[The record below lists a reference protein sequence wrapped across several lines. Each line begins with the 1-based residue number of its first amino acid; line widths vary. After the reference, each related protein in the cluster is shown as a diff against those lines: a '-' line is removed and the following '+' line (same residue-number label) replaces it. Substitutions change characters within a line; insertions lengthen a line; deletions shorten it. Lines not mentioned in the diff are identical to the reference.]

1 MGRVFGREGLDRALE
16 ERFKPYNYEP
26 TRPTLRWLFIGLLAF
41 IGVGVYALVTDMQ
54 FRNTLREWQS
64 DGISQIPPSSEDA
77 ARALFA
83 AEVQDNNPDEVVCT
97 DEERS
102 SGSVLGQSCS
112 SMDRIFEF
120 TAAVGLD
127 CSTPQQLASALDN
140 TGASPDCDRVV
151 DVASEYSSL
160 SDRSNI
166 ATYILILVLM
176 FTAFPFSTFTH
187 RSSRNLRTM
196 KSEGQ
201 KYSPD
206 GAVTRF
212 FIPILN
218 LVRPMQVFVEMFK
231 ASDPRVPE
239 GDPQAWKK
247 KGNVPPIAIIWGLLW
262 PAMLIFNPILVQR
275 AWFNERTDL
284 SDVERTASALMFSD
298 AIVIALGVA
307 AILMARSLSAWQ
319 DVRAA
324 KYGTVTV
331 TPPRPK
337 DPLEKAL
344 EEGIRRRDAQPQ
356 SREQDVK
363 RRK

>member
-1 MGRVFGREGLDRALE
+1 MGRFFGREGLDRALE
-16 ERFKPYNYEP
+16 DRFKPYTYES
-26 TRPTLRWLFIGLLAF
+26 TRPTLRWLFIGLIAF

-54 FRNTLREWQS
+54 FRNTLREWQA
-64 DGISQIPPSSEDA
+64 DGVTAIPPSSEDA

-97 DEERS
+97 DEERA
-102 SGSVLGQSCS
+102 SGSVLGQSCG

-120 TAAVGLD
+120 AAALGLD
-127 CSTPQQLASALDN
+127 CSMPQQLALVLDN
-140 TGASPDCDRVV
+140 TGASSACDRVV
-151 DVASEYSSL
+151 DVTREYSSL

-166 ATYILILVLM
+166 ATYILILVVV

-212 FIPILN
+212 FIPVLN
-218 LVRPMQVFVEMFK
+218 LIRPMQVFVELFK
-231 ASDPRVPE
+231 GSDPRVPE

-275 AWFNERTDL
+275 AWFNERASL
-284 SDVERTASALMFSD
+284 SDVEQTMSALMFSD

-319 DVRAA
+319 EARSA
-324 KYGTVTV
+324 KYGTVAV
-331 TPPRPK
+331 TPPRPR

-344 EEGIRRRDAQPQ
+344 EEGTRRRDAQPQ

-363 RRK
+363 RKK

>member
-1 MGRVFGREGLDRALE
+1 V
-16 ERFKPYNYEP
+16 
-26 TRPTLRWLFIGLLAF
+26 TR
-41 IGVGVYALVTDMQ
+41 
-54 FRNTLREWQS
+54 
-64 DGISQIPPSSEDA
+64 
-77 ARALFA
+77 
-83 AEVQDNNPDEVVCT
+83 
-97 DEERS
+97 
-102 SGSVLGQSCS
+102 
-112 SMDRIFEF
+112 
-120 TAAVGLD
+120 
-127 CSTPQQLASALDN
+127 
-140 TGASPDCDRVV
+140 
-151 DVASEYSSL
+151 EYSSL
-160 SDRSNI
+160 TDRSNI
-166 ATYILILVLM
+166 ATYILILVVM
-176 FTAFPFSTFTH
+176 FAAFPFSTFTH

-212 FIPILN
+212 FIPVLN
-218 LVRPMQVFVEMFK
+218 LVRPMQVFIELFK

-247 KGNVPPIAIIWGLLW
+247 KGVVHPIAIIWGLLW

-275 AWFNERTDL
+275 AWFNERADL
-284 SDVERTASALMFSD
+284 SDIERTMSALMFSD
-298 AIVIALGVA
+298 AVVIALGVA

-319 DVRAA
+319 DARAT

-344 EEGIRRRDAQPQ
+344 EEGIRRRDAPQ
-356 SREQDVK
+356 RSREQDVK